1 MPKSDQARA
10 AELLTVPDFVK
21 AAQDGDRRADAM
33 VAKALEWTQ
42 VRIRPT
48 PTPIWIGRRPG
59 QSACDVLIDAYATGT
74 DGRLLVKVLDFCVA
88 QKDCPD
94 ADWPDGRPWWPLGMP
109 QLLYTIG
116 EIIEKHDCN
125 IHIAACAALAG
136 LRGRQAGGP
145 PCIGLC
151 RQCGSPALVDLAVA
165 MPGVLICGPCLT
177 AAVFSD
183 DDDDLPDPAKGADN
197 G

>member
-42 VRIRPT
+42 VRIRAT

-74 DGRLLVKVLDFCVA
+74 DGRRLAEVLDALGATFHVVA
-88 QKDCPD
+88 TDHEHKAMAMALAAVRRC
-94 ADWPDGRPWWPLGMP
+94 
-109 QLLYTIG
+109 
-116 EIIEKHDCN
+116 IEQHRCSLF
-125 IHIAACAALAG
+125 IAACAALLVA
-136 LRGRQAGGP
+136 RGE
-145 PCIGLC
+145 LEE
-151 RQCGSPALVDLAVA
+151 
-165 MPGVLICGPCLT
+165 
-177 AAVFSD
+177 
-183 DDDDLPDPAKGADN
+183 K
-197 G
+197 